1 MTEQLALI
9 PPPTRPLTEKQQA
22 LLDAVTAAGTEGLT
36 TVEGGAV
43 LHALKEESRW
53 AHTREE
59 RCRFCAKDG
68 ATYLRRL
75 RTLGHVRYRG
85 ALKVW
90 VAVDSTQA
98 LSDNLLPGMSAE
110 IPY

>member
-1 MTEQLALI
+1 MNDSQLALI
-9 PPPTRPLTEKQQA
+9 PPAPPKLTDRQQA
-22 LLDAVTAAGTEGLT
+22 LLDAVVAAGTEGLT
-36 TVEGGAV
+36 TGEGGAV

-53 AHTREE
+53 AHTRDE
-59 RCRFCAKDG
+59 RCRYCAKDG

-85 ALKVW
+85 ALKIW
-90 VAVDSTQA
+90 VALETRDA
-98 LSDNLLPGMSAE
+98 DALLPGMTDK